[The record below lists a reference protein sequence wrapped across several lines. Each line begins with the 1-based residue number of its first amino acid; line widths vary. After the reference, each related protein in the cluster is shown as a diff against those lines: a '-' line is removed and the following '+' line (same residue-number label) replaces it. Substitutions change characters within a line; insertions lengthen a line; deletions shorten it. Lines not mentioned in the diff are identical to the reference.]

1 VSIRLSPDGMYYWD
15 GAQWLTTLSADGR
28 FRWDGAAWRP
38 VSGTGLVASPYAA
51 RTPTRVAT
59 SWTRPLQY
67 GVIGW
72 YLFSSLYALSLPFW
86 MGGVLTD
93 VMKQSINQSVQRQQQ
108 LYPSASPL
116 PPDFTTSMTNMTST
130 MTNLILWF
138 VVAFVLALS
147 VVAIVGAVK
156 RWVWLYYVVLV
167 LLGLGLL
174 ELPANLINLATGGSV
189 TSAASGLTI
198 NLPSW
203 ILWASTIS
211 YIPAVVLFVFMLIA
225 IVRKG
230 PWGMTRQ
237 PA

>member
-72 YLFSSLYALSLPFW
+72 YLLSSALFLSLPFW
-86 MGGVLTD
+86 MSGWLTD
-93 VMKQSINQSVQRQQQ
+93 VMKQSINESIQRQAQ

-116 PPDFTTSMTNMTST
+116 PPDVATSITDLTTTTVT
-130 MTNLILWF
+130 FVLWF
-138 VVAFVLALS
+138 AVAFGLALS
-147 VVAIVGAVK
+147 VLAIVGAVK
-156 RWVWLYYVVLV
+156 RWVWLYYAVLV

-174 ELPANLINLATGGSV
+174 DLPVTLINLATGGSV
-189 TSAASGLTI
+189 TSAASGVTI
-198 NLPSW
+198 TLPSW
-203 ILWASTIS
+203 FLWATTIS
-211 YIPAVVLFVFMLIA
+211 YIPAVGLFAFMLIA
-225 IVRKG
+225 IVRRG
-230 PWGMTRQ
+230 PWGMTRP